1 MFGLSAIATGSI
13 LAMIVQLN
21 AGLYY
26 FFFASAFWFLNS
38 ALAMRKMYRTNRKL
52 S

>member
-1 MFGLSAIATGSI
+1 

-26 FFFASAFWFLNS
+26 FFFASVFWFLNS
-38 ALAMRKMYRTNRKL
+38 TNAIRKMLRSNKHIY
-52 S
+52 